1 MQVSKA
7 ARAMIRKAGNLVG
20 VRLRPH
26 DIRRYSASY
35 ASRAG
40 MPIEIV
46 SNPAI
51 GETPPCEPFNN

>member
-46 SNPAI
+46 NKPTI